1 MTLPI
6 AHGQRSTSASA
17 SATHLPTRN
26 NLCLCEKLQHPK
38 PRSNTTI
45 RPRHPLKPQCFRGL
59 QFYTKNALGV
69 FAIIIGMKPETI
81 PMTQAIRT
89 LKAAKADF
97 ELMTYDFELHGGTIQ
112 CATELG
118 IDHHATI
125 KTIILED
132 ETKKP
137 FVCLM
142 HGDREISTKNLARV
156 RGVKTVQTCEP
167 ETADRH
173 SGYHVGGTSPFGTR
187 KRMKVYVESTIFDLP
202 RIYIN
207 AGHRGICA
215 AMSPDVLEK
224 VLPDTQ
230 RVSVAIS

>member
-1 MTLPI
+1 MVKRPFYMLYYPPMTP
-6 AHGQRSTSASA
+6 S
-17 SATHLPTRN
+17 
-26 NLCLCEKLQHPK
+26 
-38 PRSNTTI
+38 
-45 RPRHPLKPQCFRGL
+45 
-59 QFYTKNALGV
+59 
-69 FAIIIGMKPETI
+69 TI
-81 PMTQAIRT
+81 PMTQAIRA
-89 LKAAKADF
+89 LKAAKVEF
-97 ELMTYDFELHGGTIQ
+97 ELLTYDFTPHGGTAE
-112 CATELG
+112 CAAELK

-142 HGDREISTKNLARV
+142 HGDKEISTKALARI
-156 RGVKTVQTCEP
+156 RGVKSVATCTP

-187 KRMKVYVESTIFDLP
+187 KAMKVYIESTILDLP
-202 RIYIN
+202 TIYIN

-215 AMSPDVLEK
+215 KMSSTVLER

-230 RVSVAIS
+230 RVSVAID